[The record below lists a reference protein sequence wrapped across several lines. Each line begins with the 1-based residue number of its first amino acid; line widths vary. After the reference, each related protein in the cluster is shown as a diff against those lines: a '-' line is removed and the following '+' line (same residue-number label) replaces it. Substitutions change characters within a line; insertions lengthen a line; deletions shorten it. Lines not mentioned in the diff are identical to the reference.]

1 MPSSLTEIPDPVT
14 LRGVLMMSQVCT
26 QPRPLTTHVPI
37 CRRICRGCAWYP
49 GPRPRI
55 VLAYPQTLEGPV
67 SPSMSRRA
75 IEVTHVVIESQ
86 KAAADVGE
94 SLETLIPPIDEEI
107 PLLLSDG
114 VTDRLKQRLEA
125 APELSIF
132 LKRDHVVLVGLYGK
146 VRDAVQYEIGNPLT
160 ASRMTRYQ
168 LAAGL
173 YAPLRVIIYEKADGG
188 SCIEYDL
195 PSSLFGQF
203 GDDRI
208 TEVAHGLDVALSRA
222 LSVAAG

>member
-1 MPSSLTEIPDPVT
+1 M
-14 LRGVLMMSQVCT
+14 
-26 QPRPLTTHVPI
+26 
-37 CRRICRGCAWYP
+37 
-49 GPRPRI
+49 
-55 VLAYPQTLEGPV
+55 
-67 SPSMSRRA
+67 SPSMSQRA

-86 KAAADVGE
+86 KAAAEVRE
-94 SLETLIPPIDEEI
+94 SLESLIPPIDEEI
-107 PLLLSDG
+107 PELLSDG
-114 VTDRLKQRLEA
+114 VTDRLKQRLEG
-125 APELSIF
+125 APKLSIF
-132 LKRDHVVLVGLYGK
+132 LKRDHGMLVGLYGK

-203 GDDRI
+203 GDDRV
-208 TEVAHGLDVALSRA
+208 TEVARGLDVALARA
-222 LSVAAG
+222 LSAAAG